1 MSDDALPVSSSQAD
15 IWIAQQFMPDVPF
28 TIAYYVDIIGAVDL
42 DVLFECGSRAHREFS
57 SSTMRIIEVDGTPMQ
72 RFEPRETESV
82 EILDFRGRDRPA
94 DAATQWMNDDCRTP
108 FSMDSQLVRL
118 RVLRVGDD
126 RVFWYTRAHHIAL
139 DGYASMKVLERAA
152 ALYAAASG
160 GVEPAAIDPTTP
172 AALVAEDERYRTS
185 TRARRDRA
193 HWESTDLGYAEP
205 LGRTARPASVPI
217 VVGEDRTVSPTAPGH
232 ATSTVVIAAFAAYLA
247 RMNDTDDVDLS
258 LPVSAR
264 PTAMLRR
271 AGSSLSHVVPL
282 RLPGVG
288 SATVNN
294 VIKSTEVAIGAVL
307 RHQRSRPPASE
318 SGHALRAGRFG
329 PTINVMMFAN
339 TVAIGEFDGEIDI
352 LTTGPVS
359 DLAVNIYPGRGG
371 ERPRIDFEANST
383 VYTPSDLARH
393 HQRFL
398 HFLDRFAESDCG
410 DTAVADLDL
419 FLPDESRTTPASVG
433 AAAAEQGSLNDVFS
447 AAIAEHGNRIAI
459 QDAGASITYG
469 ELAARVDALA
479 STLNARAIGTED
491 RVAVRVGR
499 SVEGVVAFW
508 AIARVG
514 AVYVPVDPNHPRE
527 RAEFVLRDSGAV
539 LGLCTGGTELG
550 EVEWLTVDGVLAERD
565 SNDVAATTAPHNA
578 AYVIYT
584 SGSTGTP
591 KGVVVTHNGIGA
603 LVQQIRSS
611 YDLNVESRVCHL
623 ASPGFDTAI
632 VEVLAA
638 ATAGA
643 AVVIAPPDSY
653 GGAELSELIAR
664 QAVTHLLITPSA
676 LATLNPEALAG
687 VGTIIIGGEAAPQDT
702 VDRWSVGRRLLNAYG
717 PTETTCSVTMTAPLH
732 PGSAD
737 GIGRAMVGAVIHL
750 LDRTLRPVPSGAV
763 GEIYIE
769 TPGVARGYLG
779 RTLETAA
786 RFVANP
792 FSSSGSW
799 MFRSGDRARLR
810 GDGTLEFLGRID
822 DQIKIR
828 GNRVEL
834 GEIDAALRAWPEV
847 AAASSALRRSHTG
860 DMRIDG
866 YVVAANSEH
875 VLDTEHIRKDLAG
888 RLPAHMVPAT
898 ISILDEIP
906 LTINRKVDR
915 GALPVPSLTAPTTG
929 PPVEPS
935 GATEEMV
942 AAAFVRVLGRD
953 GIDCAASF
961 FDLGGDSLAA
971 TRVVS
976 AVRAEASVDIGV
988 RDLVEAPSVQA
999 LAALIDTRC
1008 HVGLQQNSRPE
1019 RGMSQAVA
1027 AIPLAPQQRHI
1038 DRSAQ
1043 LPLSN
1048 LPFTVAISGE
1058 FHAAAAS
1065 QALTDL
1071 IERHSTLRTRYPD
1084 LDGVPAQVVESDSAA
1099 VTPNLDVVDFDD
1111 AAVTQT
1117 LQHPFDVR
1125 TEFPIRARLFA
1136 VAPDHHVLACA
1147 VHHIAA
1153 DGWSLGLLASDFV
1166 LAYQTRMA
1174 GSAPSWSE
1182 LPLQYADYSVWAA
1195 DRDVSA
1201 DIEFWRA
1208 ELAGVPNSTGL
1219 PLDRPRT
1226 QEWDFSGART
1236 SLRFDAPATE
1246 KMTDLAQRCGT
1257 GRFTVLRAALLILL
1271 AEVTDSTDIV
1281 VGTPVAGRDDPRLEQ
1296 VVGTFTNTV
1305 AIRTDIASASTVDD
1319 VVQAARASE
1328 LRAFDHAA
1336 VPFEDVVAA
1345 IAPDSTDA
1353 RHPIFQVALSLDVF
1367 TAATL
1372 ELGDTRVEITPRPID
1387 IAKCDLHLHVTE
1399 RRDDQGKT
1407 GVEPAERPRGAIC
1420 TEIDIVY
1427 PTALF
1432 DANTVVALGRSL
1444 EQVVYAM
1451 VAEPDSA
1458 WRDLAALDP
1467 SMQLLHNV

>member
-1 MSDDALPVSSSQAD
+1 MSSSQAD

-28 TIAYYVDIIGAVDL
+28 TIAYYVDIIGAVSL
-42 DVLFECGSRAHREFS
+42 DALVECGSRAHREFS
-57 SSTMRIIEVDGTPMQ
+57 SSTMRIVEIDGTPMQ
-72 RFEPRETESV
+72 RFEPRETDRV
-82 EILDFRGRDRPA
+82 EILDFREHDRPA
-94 DAATQWMNDDCRTP
+94 DTAMQWMNDDCRTP
-108 FSMDSQLVRL
+108 FSMDGQLVRL

-152 ALYAAASG
+152 ALYAAASD

-172 AALVAEDERYRTS
+172 TALVAEDERYRTS
-185 TRARRDRA
+185 ARARRDRA
-193 HWESTDLGYAEP
+193 HWQSADLGHAEP
-205 LGRTARPASVPI
+205 LGRIVQPASVPI
-217 VVGEDRTVSPTAPGH
+217 VVGEDRSVSPTAAGH

-247 RMNDTDDVDLS
+247 RMNDTENVDLS

-264 PTAMLRR
+264 PTSMLRR
-271 AGSSLSHVVPL
+271 AGSSLSNVVPL
-282 RLPGVG
+282 SLPGIG

-307 RHQRSRPPASE
+307 RHQRSRPQLSE
-318 SGHALRAGRFG
+318 SGNELSAGRFG

-339 TVAIGEFDGEIDI
+339 TVAIGDFDGEINI

-371 ERPRIDFEANST
+371 ARPRIDFEANPAA
-383 VYTPSDLARH
+383 YTPSDLARH
-393 HQRFL
+393 HARFL
-398 HFLDRFAESDCG
+398 HFLDRFAESGYG
-410 DTAVADLDL
+410 DTAIADLDL
-419 FLPDESRTTPASVG
+419 FLPDEPCTTPASVG
-433 AAAAEQGSLNDVFS
+433 AAVTERGSLNDVFS
-447 AAIAEHGNRIAI
+447 TAIMQHGNRIAI
-459 QDAGASITYG
+459 QDAEVSVTYA
-469 ELAARVDALA
+469 ELGSRVAALA
-479 STLNARAIGTED
+479 SALCARGIGTED
-491 RVAVRVGR
+491 RVAVRIGR

-527 RAEFVLRDSGAV
+527 RAQFVARNSGAK
-539 LGLCTGGTELG
+539 LGLCPGGDDLG
-550 EVEWLTVDGVLAERD
+550 EMEWLNLDDVLAEGGPGD
-565 SNDVAATTAPHNA
+565 EPAPTTPHHA

-591 KGVVVTHNGIGA
+591 KGVVVTHGGIAA

-611 YDLNVESRVCHL
+611 YGLDAESRVCHL
-623 ASPGFDTAI
+623 ASPGFDTAV

-653 GGAELSELIAR
+653 GGAELSELIA
-664 QAVTHLLITPSA
+664 QQTMTHLLITPSA
-676 LATLNPEALAG
+676 LATLDPAALSR
-687 VGTIIIGGEAAPQDT
+687 VGTIIIGGESAPQDT

-717 PTETTCSVTMTAPLH
+717 PTETTCSVTMTEPLN

-750 LDRTLRPVPSGAV
+750 LDRALRPVPSGAV

-779 RTLETAA
+779 RTAETAA

-792 FSSSGSW
+792 FGSSGLR

-810 GDGTLEFLGRID
+810 GDGTLEFLGRTD

-834 GEIDAALRAWPEV
+834 GEVDAALRAHPEV
-847 AAASSALRRSHTG
+847 AAASSALRRSRTG
-860 DMRIDG
+860 DLRIDG
-866 YVVAANSEH
+866 YIVARRPGEL
-875 VLDTEHIRKDLAG
+875 VDTTRIRNDLVG

-898 ISILDEIP
+898 ISVLDEIP
-906 LTINRKVDR
+906 LTINRKIDR
-915 GALPVPSLTAPTTG
+915 GALPAPDLSMLSTGHRTA
-929 PPVEPS
+929 PS

-942 AAAFVRVLGRD
+942 AAAFSRVLD
-953 GIDCAASF
+953 TDDVDCAASF

-971 TRVVS
+971 TRVVAS
-976 AVRAEASVDIGV
+976 IRAEASVDIGV
-988 RDLVEAPSVQA
+988 RDLAAAPSVQSCAARIDA
-999 LAALIDTRC
+999 LRL
-1008 HVGLQQNSRPE
+1008 VGLQHNSRPE
-1019 RGMSQAVA
+1019 QGMSQGVI

-1038 DRSAQ
+1038 DRSAA

-1048 LPFTVAISGE
+1048 LPFTVSITGE
-1058 FHAAAAS
+1058 FDPAAAS

-1071 IERHSTLRTRYPD
+1071 IERHRTLRTRYPD
-1084 LDGVPAQVVESDSAA
+1084 VDGIPVQVIEQDSAGVA
-1099 VTPNLDVVDFDD
+1099 PNLDVLDFD
-1111 AAVTQT
+1111 APSVTET
-1117 LQHPFDVR
+1117 LEHPLDVR

-1136 VAPDHHVLACA
+1136 LAPDHHVLACA

-1166 LAYQTRMA
+1166 LAYHARMA
-1174 GSAPSWSE
+1174 GSAPSWPE
-1182 LPLQYADYSVWAA
+1182 LLLQYADYSVWAV

-1201 DIEFWRA
+1201 DIDFWRA
-1208 ELAGVPNSTGL
+1208 ELAGVPSGTEL
-1219 PLDRPRT
+1219 PLDRPRP

-1246 KMTDLAQRCGT
+1246 KMTELAQRCGT

-1296 VVGTFTNTV
+1296 LVGTFTNTV
-1305 AIRTDIASASTVDD
+1305 AIRTDIASATTVED
-1319 VVQAARASE
+1319 VVQAARGSE
-1328 LRAFDHAA
+1328 LRAFDHAS
-1336 VPFEDVVAA
+1336 VPFEDVVADLA
-1345 IAPDSTDA
+1345 SDTVAGQ
-1353 RHPIFQVALSLDVF
+1353 HPIFQVALSLDVF

-1372 ELGDTRVEITPRPID
+1372 DLGDTRVEITPRPID

-1399 RRDDQGKT
+1399 RRDDQGK
-1407 GVEPAERPRGAIC
+1407 AIG
-1420 TEIDIVY
+1420 IDVDIVY
-1427 PTALF
+1427 PTTLF
-1432 DANTVVALGRSL
+1432 DANTVVALGRNL
-1444 EQVVYAM
+1444 EQIVHAM

-1458 WRDLAALDP
+1458 WRSLAALDP
-1467 SMQLLHNV
+1467 SMQLLHIV

>member
-1 MSDDALPVSSSQAD
+1 MNDDVLPVSSSQAD

-28 TIAYYVDIIGAVDL
+28 TIAYYVDIIGAVDV
-42 DVLFECGSRAHREFS
+42 DVLVECGSLAHREFS
-57 SSTMRIIEVDGTPMQ
+57 SSTMRIIEVDGSPRQ
-72 RFEPRETESV
+72 RFEPRETERV
-82 EILDFRGRDRPA
+82 EILDLRGHDRPA
-94 DAATQWMNDDCRTP
+94 DAAMQCMNDDCRTP
-108 FSMDSQLVRL
+108 FSMDGQLVRL
-118 RVLRVGDD
+118 RVLRVGDG

-152 ALYAAASG
+152 ALYAAVQG
-160 GVEPAAIDPTTP
+160 GVEPPRIDPTTP
-172 AALVAEDERYRTS
+172 AALLAEDERYRTS

-193 HWESTDLGYAEP
+193 HWESTDPGYAGP

-217 VVGEDRTVSPTAPGH
+217 VVGEDRSISPAAPGH
-232 ATSTVVIAAFAAYLA
+232 ATSTVVIAAFAAFLS
-247 RMNDTDDVDLS
+247 RMNDVDDVDLS

-282 RLPGVG
+282 RLPGIG

-294 VIKSTEVAIGAVL
+294 VIKSAEVAVGAVL
-307 RHQRSRPPASE
+307 RHQRSRPPVSE
-318 SGHALRAGRFG
+318 RGNALHAGRFG

-339 TVAIGEFDGEIDI
+339 TVAVGDFDGEINI

-359 DLAVNIYPGRGG
+359 DLAVNIYSGRGG
-371 ERPRIDFEANST
+371 ARPRIDFEANPAA
-383 VYTPSDLARH
+383 YTPSDLARH
-393 HQRFL
+393 HERFL
-398 HFLDRFAESDCG
+398 HFLDRFAESGCG

-419 FLPDESRTTPASVG
+419 FLPEEPRTTPASVG
-433 AAAAEQGSLNDVFS
+433 ATTTEQGSLNEVYS
-447 AAIAEHGNRIAI
+447 TAITQHSNRIAL
-459 QDAGASITYG
+459 QDADVSITYG
-469 ELAARVDALA
+469 ELAARVCALA
-479 STLNARAIGTED
+479 STLTARGIGTED
-491 RVAVRVGR
+491 RVGVRIGR
-499 SVEGVVAFW
+499 SIEGVVAFW

-527 RAEFVLRDSGAV
+527 RAHFVLRDSGAV
-539 LGLCTGGTELG
+539 LGLRTGGGEIG
-550 EVEWLTVDGVLAERD
+550 EVEWLNLDDVLAEGGPD
-565 SNDVAATTAPHNA
+565 DEAAPTTPHHA

-591 KGVVVTHNGIGA
+591 KGVVVTHDGIAA

-611 YDLNVESRVCHL
+611 YDIDAESRVCHL

-653 GGAELSELIAR
+653 GGAELSDVIAQ
-664 QAVTHLLITPSA
+664 QAITHLLITPSA
-676 LATLNPEALAG
+676 LATLDPAALAG
-687 VGTIIIGGEAAPQDT
+687 VGTVIIGGEAAPQDA

-717 PTETTCSVTMTAPLH
+717 PTETTCSVTMTEPLH

-779 RTLETAA
+779 RTADTAA

-792 FSSSGSW
+792 FGSNGSR

-810 GDGTLEFLGRID
+810 GDGTLEFLGRTD

-834 GEIDAALRAWPEV
+834 GEIDAALRAHPEV

-860 DMRIDG
+860 DLRIDG
-866 YVVAANSEH
+866 YVVAASSEH
-875 VLDTEHIRKDLAG
+875 VLDTEHIRRELSE

-898 ISILDEIP
+898 LSILDEIP

-915 GALPVPSLTAPTTG
+915 GALPLPDLTPSTTG
-929 PPVEPS
+929 ARTEPS

-942 AAAFVRVLGRD
+942 AVAFARVLGTD

-971 TRVVS
+971 TRVVAS
-976 AVRAEASVDIGV
+976 VRAEASVDIGV
-988 RDLVEAPSVQA
+988 HDLAGAPSVQS
-999 LAALIDTRC
+999 LARCIDDRRRI
-1008 HVGLQQNSRPE
+1008 GRQQNSRPE
-1019 RGMSQAVA
+1019 RGMSEGVV

-1038 DRSAQ
+1038 DRSAR
-1043 LPLSN
+1043 LPLYN
-1048 LPFTVAISGE
+1048 LPFTVTISGE
-1058 FHAAAAS
+1058 FHAAAAV
-1065 QALTDL
+1065 QAMTDL
-1071 IERHSTLRTRYPD
+1071 IDRHSTLRTRYPD
-1084 LDGVPAQVVESDSAA
+1084 VDGVPVQLVESDSARA
-1099 VTPNLDVVDFDD
+1099 VPNLDIVDFDD
-1111 AAVTQT
+1111 AAVVQT
-1117 LQHPFDVR
+1117 LEHPFDVR

-1147 VHHIAA
+1147 VHHSAA

-1166 LAYQTRMA
+1166 LAYHARIA
-1174 GSAPSWSE
+1174 GTAPSWPE

-1201 DIEFWRA
+1201 DLDFWRA
-1208 ELAGVPNSTGL
+1208 ELADIPSSRGL
-1219 PLDRPRT
+1219 RLDRSRT
-1226 QEWDFSGART
+1226 QDWDFSGART
-1236 SLRFDAPATE
+1236 SLRFDAATTE
-1246 KMTDLAQRCGT
+1246 RMTDLAQRCGT

-1271 AEVTDSTDIV
+1271 AQTTESTDIV
-1281 VGTPVAGRDDPRLEQ
+1281 IGTPVAGRDDPRLEQ
-1296 VVGTFTNTV
+1296 LVGTFTNTV
-1305 AIRTDIASASTVDD
+1305 AIRTKIAAAATVGD
-1319 VVQAARASE
+1319 VVQLARASE
-1328 LRAFDHAA
+1328 LRAFDHAS
-1336 VPFEDVVAA
+1336 VPFEDVVADLA
-1345 IAPDSTDA
+1345 ADSTDG
-1353 RHPIFQVALSLDVF
+1353 RHPIFQVALSWDVF
-1367 TAATL
+1367 NAATFDV
-1372 ELGDTRVEITPRPID
+1372 GDVRFEITPRPID
-1387 IAKCDLHLHVTE
+1387 IAKCDLHFHVTE
-1399 RRDDQGKT
+1399 RRDGEGKT
-1407 GVEPAERPRGAIC
+1407 GVEPAERPRGAIG
-1420 TEIDIVY
+1420 TDIDIVY
-1427 PTALF
+1427 PTELF
-1432 DANTVVALGRSL
+1432 DANSVVALGRRL
-1444 EQVVYAM
+1444 EQILHAM
-1451 VAEPDSA
+1451 VAAPDSA
-1458 WRDLAALDP
+1458 WRALAALEP
-1467 SMQLLHNV
+1467 SAQLLHGV

>member
-1 MSDDALPVSSSQAD
+1 MFDDALPVSSSQAD

-28 TIAYYVDIIGAVDL
+28 TIAYYVDIIGAVHL
-42 DVLFECGSRAHREFS
+42 DALVESGNRAHREFS
-57 SSTMRIIEVDGTPMQ
+57 SSTMRIVEVDGTPMQ
-72 RFEPRETESV
+72 RFEPRETDRV
-82 EILDFRGRDRPA
+82 EILDFREHDRPA

-108 FSMDSQLVRL
+108 FSMDGQLVRL

-152 ALYAAASG
+152 ALYAAASD
-160 GVEPAAIDPTTP
+160 GVEPVAVDPTTP
-172 AALVAEDERYRTS
+172 AALVSEDERYRNS
-185 TRARRDRA
+185 ARARRDRA
-193 HWESTDLGYAEP
+193 HWQSADLGHAEP
-205 LGRTARPASVPI
+205 LGRIVQPASVPI
-217 VVGEDRTVSPTAPGH
+217 VVGEDRSVSPTAAGH

-247 RMNDTDDVDLS
+247 RMNDTENVDLS

-271 AGSSLSHVVPL
+271 AGSSLSNVVPL
-282 RLPGVG
+282 SLPGIG
-288 SATVNN
+288 SATVNK

-307 RHQRSRPPASE
+307 RHQRSRPQLSE
-318 SGHALRAGRFG
+318 SGNALSAGRFG

-339 TVAIGEFDGEIDI
+339 TVAIGDFDGEINI

-371 ERPRIDFEANST
+371 ARPRIDFESNPAA
-383 VYTPSDLARH
+383 YTPSDLARH
-393 HQRFL
+393 HARFL
-398 HFLDRFAESDCG
+398 HFLESFAESGYG
-410 DTAVADLDL
+410 DTAIADLDL
-419 FLPDESRTTPASVG
+419 FLPDEPCTTPASVG
-433 AAAAEQGSLNDVFS
+433 AAVTERGSLKDVFS
-447 AAIAEHGNRIAI
+447 TAIMQHRNRIAI
-459 QDAGASITYG
+459 QDAEVSVTYA
-469 ELAARVDALA
+469 ELDTRVAALA
-479 STLNARAIGTED
+479 SALSARGIGSQD
-491 RVAVRVGR
+491 RVAVRIGR

-527 RAEFVLRDSGAV
+527 RAQFVVRNSGAV
-539 LGLCTGGTELG
+539 LGLCAGGDDLG
-550 EVEWLTVDGVLAERD
+550 EVEWLNLDDVLAEGGPGD
-565 SNDVAATTAPHNA
+565 EPAPTTPHHAAF
-578 AYVIYT
+578 VIYT

-591 KGVVVTHNGIGA
+591 KGVVVTHGGIAA

-611 YDLNVESRVCHL
+611 YDLDAESRVCHL
-623 ASPGFDTAI
+623 ASPGFDTAV

-653 GGAELSELIAR
+653 GGAELSEVIAR
-664 QAVTHLLITPSA
+664 QTITHLLITPSA
-676 LATLNPEALAG
+676 LATLDPAALSR
-687 VGTIIIGGEAAPQDT
+687 VGTIIIGGESAPQDT
-702 VDRWSVGRRLLNAYG
+702 VDRWSVGHRLLNAYG
-717 PTETTCSVTMTAPLH
+717 PTETTCSVTMTEPLN

-750 LDRTLRPVPSGAV
+750 LDRALRPVPSGAV

-779 RTLETAA
+779 RTAETAA

-792 FSSSGSW
+792 FGSNGLRL
-799 MFRSGDRARLR
+799 FRSGDRARLR
-810 GDGTLEFLGRID
+810 GDGTLEFLGRTD

-834 GEIDAALRAWPEV
+834 GEVDAALRAHPEV
-847 AAASSALRRSHTG
+847 AAASSSLRRSRTG
-860 DMRIDG
+860 DLRIDG
-866 YVVAANSEH
+866 YIVPKRPRELV
-875 VLDTEHIRKDLAG
+875 DTTRIRNDLVG

-898 ISILDEIP
+898 ISVVDEIP
-906 LTINRKVDR
+906 LTINRKIDR
-915 GALPVPSLTAPTTG
+915 GALPSPDLSMVSTGHRTAP
-929 PPVEPS
+929 S
-935 GATEEMV
+935 GVTEEMV
-942 AAAFVRVLGRD
+942 AAAFSRVLD
-953 GIDCAASF
+953 TDDIDCATSF

-971 TRVVS
+971 TRVVAS
-976 AVRAEASVDIGV
+976 IRAEASVDIGV
-988 RDLVEAPSVQA
+988 RDLAAAPSVQTF
-999 LAALIDTRC
+999 AARIDARRLL
-1008 HVGLQQNSRPE
+1008 GLQHNSRPE
-1019 RGMSQAVA
+1019 QGMSQGVI

-1038 DRSAQ
+1038 DRSAA

-1048 LPFTVAISGE
+1048 LPFTVSITGE
-1058 FHAAAAS
+1058 FDPAAAS

-1071 IERHSTLRTRYPD
+1071 IERHSTLRTRYPGV
-1084 LDGVPAQVVESDSAA
+1084 DGIPVQVIEQDSAGVA
-1099 VTPNLDVVDFDD
+1099 PNLDVLDFD
-1111 AAVTQT
+1111 APSVTET
-1117 LQHPFDVR
+1117 LEQPFDVR

-1136 VAPDHHVLACA
+1136 LAPDHHVLACA

-1166 LAYQTRMA
+1166 LAYQARMA
-1174 GSAPSWSE
+1174 GSAPSSPE

-1208 ELAGVPNSTGL
+1208 ELAGVPSGTEL
-1219 PLDRPRT
+1219 PLDRPRP

-1246 KMTDLAQRCGT
+1246 RVTELAQHCGT
-1257 GRFTVLRAALLILL
+1257 GRFSVLRAALLILL

-1296 VVGTFTNTV
+1296 LVGTFTNTV
-1305 AIRTDIASASTVDD
+1305 AIRTDIASATTVED
-1319 VVQAARASE
+1319 VVQAARGRE

-1336 VPFEDVVAA
+1336 VPFEYVVAEL
-1345 IAPDSTDA
+1345 APDTA
-1353 RHPIFQVALSLDVF
+1353 AGQHPIFQVALSLDVF

-1372 ELGDTRVEITPRPID
+1372 DLGDTRVEITPRPID

-1399 RRDDQGKT
+1399 RRDDQGK
-1407 GVEPAERPRGAIC
+1407 AIGID
-1420 TEIDIVY
+1420 IDIVY

-1432 DANTVVALGRSL
+1432 DANTALALGRSL
-1444 EQVVYAM
+1444 EQIVYAM
-1451 VAEPDSA
+1451 VADPDVA
-1458 WRDLAALDP
+1458 WRTLTELDP
-1467 SMQLLHNV
+1467 SLQLLHNV

>member
-1 MSDDALPVSSSQAD
+1 MFDDALPVSSSQAD

-28 TIAYYVDIIGAVDL
+28 TIAYSVDIVGAVDVDAL
-42 DVLFECGSRAHREFS
+42 ARCGGRAHREFS
-57 SSTMRIIEVDGTPMQ
+57 SSTMRIIEVDGSPMQ
-72 RFEPRETESV
+72 RFEPRETERV
-82 EILDFRGRDRPA
+82 EILDFRGHDRPA
-94 DAATQWMNDDCRTP
+94 DAARRWMDDDCRTP
-108 FSMDSQLVRL
+108 FSMDGPLVRL

-152 ALYAAASG
+152 ALYAAASC
-160 GVEPAAIDPTTP
+160 GVEPEPMKSTSP
-172 AALVAEDERYRTS
+172 AALLAEDERYRAS
-185 TRARRDRA
+185 ARARRDRA
-193 HWESTDLGYAEP
+193 HWESADLGHAAP
-205 LGRTARPASVPI
+205 WGRSAQPASVPI
-217 VVGEDRTVSPTAPGH
+217 VVGEDRSISLAGPGH

-264 PTAMLRR
+264 PTALLRR

-288 SATVNN
+288 SATVNS
-294 VIKSTEVAIGAVL
+294 VVKSAEVAIGAVL
-307 RHQRSRPPASE
+307 RHQRSRPPAAE
-318 SGHALRAGRFG
+318 SGHALRDGRFG

-339 TVAIGEFDGEIDI
+339 TVAIGDFDGEIDI

-371 ERPRIDFEANST
+371 ERPRIDFEANPAA
-383 VYTPSDLARH
+383 YTPSDLARH
-393 HQRFL
+393 HRRFL
-398 HFLDRFAESDCG
+398 HFLDRFAESGCG

-419 FLPDESRTTPASVG
+419 FLPDEPRTNPASVG
-433 AAAAEQGSLNDVFS
+433 VAVTEQGSLNDVFS
-447 AAIAEHGNRIAI
+447 TAITQHGNRIAI
-459 QDAGASITYG
+459 QDAEVCITYG
-469 ELAARVDALA
+469 ELGSRVAALA
-479 STLNARAIGTED
+479 SILIARGIGAED

-527 RAEFVLRDSGAV
+527 RAQFVLRDSGAV
-539 LGLCTGGTELG
+539 LSLCTGGSECG
-550 EVEWLTVDGVLAERD
+550 EVEGLDLDTVSAEGD
-565 SNDVAATTAPHNA
+565 SGNVAATTAPHHA

-591 KGVVVTHNGIGA
+591 KGVVVTHDGIAA

-611 YDLNVESRVCHL
+611 YDLNVESRVCHV
-623 ASPGFDTAI
+623 ASLGFDTAI

-653 GGAELSELIAR
+653 GGAELSELVAQQTI
-664 QAVTHLLITPSA
+664 THLLITPSA
-676 LATLNPEALAG
+676 LATLDPAALAG
-687 VGTIIIGGEAAPQDT
+687 VGTIIIGGEAAPRDT
-702 VDRWSVGRRLLNAYG
+702 VDRWSMGRRLLNAYG

-732 PGSAD
+732 PGSAF

-750 LDRTLRPVPSGAV
+750 LDHTLRPVPSGAV

-779 RTLETAA
+779 RTQDTAG

-792 FSSSGSW
+792 FGSVGSR

-810 GDGTLEFLGRID
+810 GDATLEFLGRTD

-834 GEIDAALRAWPEV
+834 GEIDAALRALPEV

-866 YVVAANSEH
+866 YVVAAHTEH
-875 VLDTEHIRKDLAG
+875 VLDTERMRRDLTG
-888 RLPAHMVPAT
+888 QLPAHMVPAT

-915 GALPVPSLTAPTTG
+915 GTLPAPDLTTSTTGAPT
-929 PPVEPS
+929 EPS

-942 AAAFVRVLGRD
+942 AAAFARVLGRD

-976 AVRAEASVDIGV
+976 AVRAEASVYIGV

-999 LAALIDTRC
+999 LAARIDTRRC
-1008 HVGLQQNSRPE
+1008 DGLQQNSRPE
-1019 RGMSQAVA
+1019 RGMSQGVT

-1038 DRSAQ
+1038 DRSAR
-1043 LPLSN
+1043 LPSYN
-1048 LPFTVAISGE
+1048 LPFTVTMSGE

-1071 IERHSTLRTRYPD
+1071 IDRHSTLRTRYPD
-1084 LDGVPAQVVESDSAA
+1084 VDGAPAQVVEPDSAA
-1099 VTPNLDVVDFDD
+1099 VATNLDVVDFDD
-1111 AAVTQT
+1111 AAVTYT
-1117 LQHPFDVR
+1117 LERPFDMR

-1136 VAPDHHVLACA
+1136 VAPDRHVLACA
-1147 VHHIAA
+1147 VHHSAA

-1166 LAYQTRMA
+1166 VAYHARIA
-1174 GSAPSWSE
+1174 GTAPSWPE

-1201 DIEFWRA
+1201 DIEFWHA
-1208 ELAGVPNSTGL
+1208 ELAGVPSLTEL
-1219 PLDRPRT
+1219 PLDRPRAR
-1226 QEWDFSGART
+1226 EWDFSGART
-1236 SLRFDAPATE
+1236 SLRFDAHATE
-1246 KMTDLAQRCGT
+1246 RMSDLAQRCGT

-1271 AEVTDSTDIV
+1271 VEATECTDLV

-1305 AIRTDIASASTVDD
+1305 AIRTDIAAATTVDD
-1319 VVQAARASE
+1319 VVQASRFSE
-1328 LRAFDHAA
+1328 LRAFDHAS
-1336 VPFEDVVAA
+1336 VPFEDVVADLA
-1345 IAPDSTDA
+1345 AESAEA
-1353 RHPIFQVALSLDVF
+1353 RHPIFQVALSWDVF
-1367 TAATL
+1367 SAATVDVGNVRF
-1372 ELGDTRVEITPRPID
+1372 ETTPRPID
-1387 IAKCDLHLHVTE
+1387 IAKCDLHFHVTE
-1399 RRDDQGKT
+1399 HRDSEGKSIET
-1407 GVEPAERPRGAIC
+1407 AV
-1420 TEIDIVY
+1420 DIVY

-1432 DANTVVALGRSL
+1432 DANTVVALGERL
-1444 EQVVYAM
+1444 EQIVHAM
-1451 VAEPDSA
+1451 VAQPDST
-1458 WRDLAALDP
+1458 WRSLAALEP
-1467 SMQLLHNV
+1467 SAQLLHGV

>member
-1 MSDDALPVSSSQAD
+1 MSSSQAD
-15 IWIAQQFMPDVPF
+15 IWLAQQFMPDVPF
-28 TIAYYVDIIGAVDL
+28 TIAYYVDIVGAVDVDAL
-42 DVLFECGSRAHREFS
+42 AICGSRAHREFS
-57 SSTMRIIEVDGTPMQ
+57 SSTMRITEVDGTPMQ
-72 RFEPRETESV
+72 QFVDADTDPV
-82 EILDFRGRDRPA
+82 EIVDFREHDRPA
-94 DAATQWMNDDCRTP
+94 DAAAQWMNDDCRTLL
-108 FSMDSQLVRL
+108 SMDGQLVRL

-152 ALYAAASG
+152 ALYAAVCD
-160 GVEPAAIDPTTP
+160 GVAPAAIAPTTP
-172 AALVAEDERYRTS
+172 AALVAEDERYRSS

-193 HWESTDLGYAEP
+193 HWESADLGYAAP
-205 LGRTARPASVPI
+205 WGRSAQPASVPI
-217 VVGEDRTVSPTAPGH
+217 VVGEDRSISPTAPGH
-232 ATSTVVIAAFAAYLA
+232 ATSTVVIAAFSAYLA

-264 PTAMLRR
+264 PTALLRG

-282 RLPGVG
+282 RLPAVG

-294 VIKSTEVAIGAVL
+294 VVKSAEVAIGAVL
-307 RHQRSRPPASE
+307 RHQRSTPPASE

-339 TVAIGEFDGEIDI
+339 TVAVGDFAGEIDI

-371 ERPRIDFEANST
+371 ERPRIDFEANPAA
-383 VYTPSDLARH
+383 YTPSDLARH
-393 HQRFL
+393 HRRFL
-398 HFLDRFAESDCG
+398 HFLDRFAESGCG

-419 FLPDESRTTPASVG
+419 FLPEEPRTTPASVG
-433 AAAAEQGSLNDVFS
+433 TAVTEQGSLNELFS
-447 AAIAEHGNRIAI
+447 TAITQHSNRIAI
-459 QDAGASITYG
+459 QDSDVSITYS
-469 ELAARVDALA
+469 ELAARVSALA
-479 STLNARAIGTED
+479 STLNARGIGTED

-527 RAEFVLRDSGAV
+527 RAHFVLRDSGAV
-539 LGLCTGGTELG
+539 VGLCTGEGETG
-550 EVEWLTVDGVLAERD
+550 EVEWLDLDDLLAEGDR
-565 SNDVAATTAPHNA
+565 SDVAATTAPHHA

-591 KGVVVTHNGIGA
+591 KGVLVTFDGIAA

-611 YDLNVESRVCHL
+611 YDLNAESRVCHL

-632 VEVLAA
+632 VEMLAA

-643 AVVIAPPDSY
+643 TVVIAPPDSY

-664 QAVTHLLITPSA
+664 QAITHLLITPSA
-676 LATLNPEALAG
+676 LATLDPAALAG

-737 GIGRAMVGAVIHL
+737 GIGRAMVGARIHL

-769 TPGVARGYLG
+769 TSGVARGYLG
-779 RTLETAA
+779 RTADTAA

-792 FSSSGSW
+792 FGSTGLR

-810 GDGTLEFLGRID
+810 GDGTLEFLGRTD

-834 GEIDAALRAWPEV
+834 GEIDAALRAHPDV

-866 YVVAANSEH
+866 YVVAARSEH
-875 VLDTEHIRKDLAG
+875 AFDTENIRRDLAG
-888 RLPAHMVPAT
+888 RLPAHMVPST

-915 GALPVPSLTAPTTG
+915 GALPVPSPTSPTTG
-929 PPVEPS
+929 TPIEPS

-942 AAAFVRVLGRD
+942 AAAFARVLGSD
-953 GIDCAASF
+953 SIDCAASF

-976 AVRAEASVDIGV
+976 SVRAEASVDIGV

-999 LAALIDTRC
+999 LAARIDTRRC
-1008 HVGLQQNSRPE
+1008 GGLQQSSRPE
-1019 RGMSQAVA
+1019 RGMSSGVV

-1038 DRSAQ
+1038 ERSAA

-1048 LPFTVAISGE
+1048 LPFTVTISGE
-1058 FHAAAAS
+1058 FLAAAAS

-1071 IERHSTLRTRYPD
+1071 LDRHSTLRTRYPD
-1084 LDGVPAQVVESDSAA
+1084 VDGVPAQVVEPNSA
-1099 VTPNLDVVDFDD
+1099 VVEPNLDVVDFDS
-1111 AAVTQT
+1111 AAVSYT
-1117 LQHPFDVR
+1117 LEQPFDVR

-1136 VAPDHHVLACA
+1136 VAPDRHVLACA
-1147 VHHIAA
+1147 VHHSAA

-1166 LAYQTRMA
+1166 LAYHARIA
-1174 GSAPSWSE
+1174 GTAPSWPE
-1182 LPLQYADYSVWAA
+1182 LPLQYTDYSVWAA
-1195 DRDVSA
+1195 ERDVSA
-1201 DIEFWRA
+1201 DLGFWRT
-1208 ELAGVPNSTGL
+1208 ELADIPSSRDV
-1219 PLDRPRT
+1219 PLDRPRA

-1236 SLRFDAPATE
+1236 SLRFDAHAT
-1246 KMTDLAQRCGT
+1246 KGMSDLAQRCGT

-1271 AEVTDSTDIV
+1271 AETTESTDLV

-1305 AIRTDIASASTVDD
+1305 AIRTDIAAATTVED
-1319 VVQAARASE
+1319 VVQSARASE
-1328 LRAFDHAA
+1328 LRAFDHAT

-1345 IAPDSTDA
+1345 ISAESAA

-1367 TAATL
+1367 TVATL
-1372 ELGDTRVEITPRPID
+1372 YMGDACFEITPRPID
-1387 IAKCDLHLHVTE
+1387 IAKCDLHFHVTE
-1399 RRDDQGKT
+1399 HRDGEGK
-1407 GVEPAERPRGAIC
+1407 AIE
-1420 TEIDIVY
+1420 TAVDIVY

-1432 DANTVVALGRSL
+1432 DANTVVALGRRL
-1444 EQVVYAM
+1444 EQIVHAM
-1451 VAEPDSA
+1451 VAQPDSA
-1458 WRDLAALDP
+1458 WRALTALEP
-1467 SMQLLHNV
+1467 SAQLLHGV

>member
-1 MSDDALPVSSSQAD
+1 MSSSQAD

-28 TIAYYVDIIGAVDL
+28 TIAYFVDIIGAVNL
-42 DVLFECGSRAHREFS
+42 DALVECGSRAHREFS
-57 SSTMRIIEVDGTPMQ
+57 SSTMRIVEVDGTPMQ
-72 RFEPRETESV
+72 RFEPRETDRV
-82 EILDFRGRDRPA
+82 EILDFREHDRPA

-108 FSMDSQLVRL
+108 FPMDGQLVRL

-152 ALYAAASG
+152 ALYAAASD
-160 GVEPAAIDPTTP
+160 GVEPVAVDPTTP
-172 AALVAEDERYRTS
+172 AAPVSEDERYRNS
-185 TRARRDRA
+185 ARARRDRA
-193 HWESTDLGYAEP
+193 HWQSADLGHAEP
-205 LGRTARPASVPI
+205 LGRIVQPASVPI
-217 VVGEDRTVSPTAPGH
+217 VVGEDRSVSPTAAGH

-247 RMNDTDDVDLS
+247 RMNDTENVDLS

-271 AGSSLSHVVPL
+271 AGSSLSNVVPL
-282 RLPGVG
+282 SLPGIG

-307 RHQRSRPPASE
+307 RHQRSRPQLSE
-318 SGHALRAGRFG
+318 SGNALSAGRFG

-339 TVAIGEFDGEIDI
+339 TVAIGDFDGEINI

-371 ERPRIDFEANST
+371 ARPRIDFEANPAA
-383 VYTPSDLARH
+383 YTPSDLARH
-393 HQRFL
+393 HARFL
-398 HFLDRFAESDCG
+398 HFLESFAESGYG
-410 DTAVADLDL
+410 DTAIADLDL
-419 FLPDESRTTPASVG
+419 FLPDEPCTTPASVG
-433 AAAAEQGSLNDVFS
+433 AAVTERGSLNDVFS
-447 AAIAEHGNRIAI
+447 TAIMQHRNRIAI
-459 QDAGASITYG
+459 QDAEVSVTYA
-469 ELAARVDALA
+469 ELDTRVAALA
-479 STLNARAIGTED
+479 SALSARGIGSQD
-491 RVAVRVGR
+491 RVAVRIGR
-499 SVEGVVAFW
+499 SVEGIVAFW
-508 AIARVG
+508 AVARVG

-527 RAEFVLRDSGAV
+527 RAQFVVRNSGAV
-539 LGLCTGGTELG
+539 LGLCAGGDDLG
-550 EVEWLTVDGVLAERD
+550 EVEWLNLDDVLAEGGPGD
-565 SNDVAATTAPHNA
+565 EPAPTTPHHAAF
-578 AYVIYT
+578 VIYT

-591 KGVVVTHNGIGA
+591 KGVVVTHGGIAA

-611 YDLNVESRVCHL
+611 YDLDAESRVCHL
-623 ASPGFDTAI
+623 ASPGFDTAV
-632 VEVLAA
+632 VEVFAA

-653 GGAELSELIAR
+653 GGAELSEVIAR
-664 QAVTHLLITPSA
+664 QTITHLLITPSA
-676 LATLNPEALAG
+676 LATLDPAALSR
-687 VGTIIIGGEAAPQDT
+687 VGTIIIGGESAPQDT
-702 VDRWSVGRRLLNAYG
+702 VDRWSVGHRLLNAYG
-717 PTETTCSVTMTAPLH
+717 PTETTCSVTMTEPLN
-732 PGSAD
+732 PGGAD

-750 LDRTLRPVPSGAV
+750 LDRALRPVPSGAV

-769 TPGVARGYLG
+769 TRGVARGYLG
-779 RTLETAA
+779 RTAETAA

-792 FSSSGSW
+792 FGSSGLR

-810 GDGTLEFLGRID
+810 GDGTLEFLGRTD

-834 GEIDAALRAWPEV
+834 GEIDAALRAHPKV
-847 AAASSALRRSHTG
+847 AAASSSLRRSRTG
-860 DMRIDG
+860 DLRIDG
-866 YVVAANSEH
+866 YIVPKRPGELV
-875 VLDTEHIRKDLAG
+875 DTTRIRNDLVG

-898 ISILDEIP
+898 ISVVDEIP
-906 LTINRKVDR
+906 LTINRKIDR
-915 GALPVPSLTAPTTG
+915 GALPAPDLSMVSTGDRTA
-929 PPVEPS
+929 PS

-942 AAAFVRVLGRD
+942 SSAFSRVLDRD
-953 GIDCAASF
+953 DIDCATSF

-971 TRVVS
+971 TRVVAS
-976 AVRAEASVDIGV
+976 IRAEASVDIGV
-988 RDLVEAPSVQA
+988 RDLAVAPSVQA
-999 LAALIDTRC
+999 FAARIDARRR
-1008 HVGLQQNSRPE
+1008 VGLQHNSRPE
-1019 RGMSQAVA
+1019 QGMSQGVTT
-1027 AIPLAPQQRHI
+1027 ISLAPQQRHI
-1038 DRSAQ
+1038 DRSAA

-1048 LPFTVAISGE
+1048 LPFTVSITGE
-1058 FHAAAAS
+1058 FDPAAAS

-1084 LDGVPAQVVESDSAA
+1084 IDGAVVQVAEQDSAA
-1099 VTPNLDVVDFDD
+1099 VAPNLDVVDFDD
-1111 AAVTQT
+1111 AEVLQT
-1117 LQHPFDVR
+1117 MEHPFDVR

-1136 VAPDHHVLACA
+1136 LAPDHHVLACA

-1166 LAYQTRMA
+1166 LAYQARMA
-1174 GSAPSWSE
+1174 GSAPSWPE

-1208 ELAGVPNSTGL
+1208 ELAGVPSGTEL

-1246 KMTDLAQRCGT
+1246 KITELAQRCGT
-1257 GRFTVLRAALLILL
+1257 GRFSVLRAALLILL

-1296 VVGTFTNTV
+1296 LVGTFTNTV
-1305 AIRTDIASASTVDD
+1305 AIRTDIASATTVED
-1319 VVQAARASE
+1319 VVQAARGSE
-1328 LRAFDHAA
+1328 LRAFDHAS
-1336 VPFEDVVAA
+1336 VPFEDVVADL
-1345 IAPDSTDA
+1345 APDTA
-1353 RHPIFQVALSLDVF
+1353 AGQHPIFQVALSLDVF

-1372 ELGDTRVEITPRPID
+1372 DLGDTRVEITPRPID

-1399 RRDDQGKT
+1399 RRDDQGK
-1407 GVEPAERPRGAIC
+1407 AIGID
-1420 TEIDIVY
+1420 IDIVY

-1432 DANTVVALGRSL
+1432 DANTALALGRSL
-1444 EQVVYAM
+1444 EQIVYAM
-1451 VAEPDSA
+1451 VADPDVA
-1458 WRDLAALDP
+1458 WRTLTELYP
-1467 SMQLLHNV
+1467 SLQLLHNV

>member
-1 MSDDALPVSSSQAD
+1 MFDDALPVSSSQAD

-28 TIAYYVDIIGAVDL
+28 TIAYYVDIIGAVNL
-42 DVLFECGSRAHREFS
+42 DALVECGSRAHREFS
-57 SSTMRIIEVDGTPMQ
+57 SSTMRIVEIDGTPMQ
-72 RFEPRETESV
+72 RFEPRETDRV
-82 EILDFRGRDRPA
+82 EILDFREHDRPA
-94 DAATQWMNDDCRTP
+94 DTATQWMNDDCRTHFP
-108 FSMDSQLVRL
+108 MDGQLVRL

-160 GVEPAAIDPTTP
+160 GVEPATIDPTTP
-172 AALVAEDERYRTS
+172 TALVAEDERYRTS

-193 HWESTDLGYAEP
+193 HWQSADLGHTEP
-205 LGRTARPASVPI
+205 LGRIAQPASVPI
-217 VVGEDRTVSPTAPGH
+217 VVGEDRSVSPTAAGH
-232 ATSTVVIAAFAAYLA
+232 ATSTMVIAAFAAYLA
-247 RMNDTDDVDLS
+247 RMNDTDNVDLS

-271 AGSSLSHVVPL
+271 AGSSLSNVVPL
-282 RLPGVG
+282 SLPGIG

-307 RHQRSRPPASE
+307 RHQRSRPQLSE
-318 SGHALRAGRFG
+318 SGNALSAGRFG

-339 TVAIGEFDGEIDI
+339 TVAIGDFDGEINI

-371 ERPRIDFEANST
+371 ARPRIDFEANPAA
-383 VYTPSDLARH
+383 YTPSDLARH
-393 HQRFL
+393 HARFL
-398 HFLDRFAESDCG
+398 HFLDRFAESGYG
-410 DTAVADLDL
+410 DTAIADLDL
-419 FLPDESRTTPASVG
+419 FLPDEPCTTPASVG
-433 AAAAEQGSLNDVFS
+433 AAVTERGSLNDVFS
-447 AAIAEHGNRIAI
+447 TAITQHGNRIAI
-459 QDAGASITYG
+459 QDAEVWVTYA
-469 ELAARVDALA
+469 ELDTRVAALA
-479 STLNARAIGTED
+479 SALSARGIGMED
-491 RVAVRVGR
+491 RVAVRIGR

-527 RAEFVLRDSGAV
+527 RAQFVVRNSGAV
-539 LGLCTGGTELG
+539 LGLCTGGAELG
-550 EVEWLTVDGVLAERD
+550 EVEWLNLDDVLAEGGPGD
-565 SNDVAATTAPHNA
+565 EPAPTTPHHA

-591 KGVVVTHNGIGA
+591 KGVVVTHGGIAA

-611 YDLNVESRVCHL
+611 YDLDAESRVCHL
-623 ASPGFDTAI
+623 ASPGFDTAV

-653 GGAELSELIAR
+653 GGAELSELIAQQSITR
-664 QAVTHLLITPSA
+664 LLITPSA
-676 LATLNPEALAG
+676 LATLDPAALSR
-687 VGTIIIGGEAAPQDT
+687 VGTIIIGGESAPQDT
-702 VDRWSVGRRLLNAYG
+702 VDRWSVGHRLLNAYG
-717 PTETTCSVTMTAPLH
+717 PTETTCSVTMTEPLN

-737 GIGRAMVGAVIHL
+737 GIGRAMVEAVIHL
-750 LDRTLRPVPSGAV
+750 LDRALRPVPSGAV

-779 RTLETAA
+779 RTAETAA

-792 FSSSGSW
+792 FGSNGLR

-810 GDGTLEFLGRID
+810 GDGTLEFLGRTD

-834 GEIDAALRAWPEV
+834 GEVDAALRAHPEV
-847 AAASSALRRSHTG
+847 AAASSSLRRSRTG
-860 DMRIDG
+860 DLRIDG
-866 YVVAANSEH
+866 YIVARRPREL
-875 VLDTEHIRKDLAG
+875 VDTTRIRNDLVG

-898 ISILDEIP
+898 ISVLDEIP
-906 LTINRKVDR
+906 LTINRKIDR
-915 GALPVPSLTAPTTG
+915 GALPSPDLSMVSTGHRTA
-929 PPVEPS
+929 PS

-942 AAAFVRVLGRD
+942 AAAFSRVLD
-953 GIDCAASF
+953 TDDVDCATSF

-971 TRVVS
+971 TRVVAS
-976 AVRAEASVDIGV
+976 IRAEASVDIGV
-988 RDLVEAPSVQA
+988 RDLAAAPSVQSCAARIDA
-999 LAALIDTRC
+999 LRL
-1008 HVGLQQNSRPE
+1008 VGLQHNSRPE
-1019 RGMSQAVA
+1019 QGMSQGVI

-1038 DRSAQ
+1038 DRSAA

-1048 LPFTVAISGE
+1048 LPFTVSITGE
-1058 FHAAAAS
+1058 FDPAAAS

-1071 IERHSTLRTRYPD
+1071 IERHRTLRTRYPD
-1084 LDGVPAQVVESDSAA
+1084 VDGIPVQVIEQDSAGVA
-1099 VTPNLDVVDFDD
+1099 PNLDVLDFD
-1111 AAVTQT
+1111 APSVTET
-1117 LQHPFDVR
+1117 LEHPLDVR

-1136 VAPDHHVLACA
+1136 LAPDHHVLACA

-1166 LAYQTRMA
+1166 LAYHARMA
-1174 GSAPSWSE
+1174 GSAPSWPE
-1182 LPLQYADYSVWAA
+1182 LLLQYADYSVWAV

-1201 DIEFWRA
+1201 DIDFWRA
-1208 ELAGVPNSTGL
+1208 ELAGVPSGTEL
-1219 PLDRPRT
+1219 PLDRPRP

-1246 KMTDLAQRCGT
+1246 KMTELAQRCGT

-1296 VVGTFTNTV
+1296 LVGTFTNTV
-1305 AIRTDIASASTVDD
+1305 AIRTDIASATTVED
-1319 VVQAARASE
+1319 VVQAARGSE
-1328 LRAFDHAA
+1328 LRAFRSCIGA
-1336 VPFEDVVAA
+1336 V
-1345 IAPDSTDA
+1345 
-1353 RHPIFQVALSLDVF
+1353 R
-1367 TAATL
+1367 
-1372 ELGDTRVEITPRPID
+1372 G
-1387 IAKCDLHLHVTE
+1387 C
-1399 RRDDQGKT
+1399 RR
-1407 GVEPAERPRGAIC
+1407 
-1420 TEIDIVY
+1420 
-1427 PTALF
+1427 
-1432 DANTVVALGRSL
+1432 RS
-1444 EQVVYAM
+1444 
-1451 VAEPDSA
+1451 
-1458 WRDLAALDP
+1458 RF
-1467 SMQLLHNV
+1467 

>member
-1 MSDDALPVSSSQAD
+1 MSSSQAD

-28 TIAYYVDIIGAVDL
+28 TIAYYVDIVGAVDVDAL
-42 DVLFECGSRAHREFS
+42 AGCGGRAHREFS

-72 RFEPRETESV
+72 RFEPRETEAV
-82 EILDFRGRDRPA
+82 EILDFRGHDRPA
-94 DAATQWMNDDCRTP
+94 DAARRWMDDDCRTP
-108 FSMDSQLVRL
+108 FSMDGQLVRL

-152 ALYAAASG
+152 ALYAAASC
-160 GVEPAAIDPTTP
+160 GVEPEPMNHTSP
-172 AALVAEDERYRTS
+172 AALLAEDERYRAS
-185 TRARRDRA
+185 ARARRDRA
-193 HWESTDLGYAEP
+193 HWECVDLGHVAP
-205 LGRTARPASVPI
+205 WGRGAQPASVPI
-217 VVGEDRTVSPTAPGH
+217 VVGEDRSISLAGPGH

-264 PTAMLRR
+264 PTALLRR

-294 VIKSTEVAIGAVL
+294 VVKSAEVAIGAVL
-307 RHQRSRPPASE
+307 RHQRSRPPVSE
-318 SGHALRAGRFG
+318 SGHAVRAGRFG

-339 TVAIGEFDGEIDI
+339 TVAVGDFDGEIDI

-371 ERPRIDFEANST
+371 ERPRIAFEANSN
-383 VYTPSDLARH
+383 VYTPSDLARRH
-393 HQRFL
+393 ERFL
-398 HFLDRFAESDCG
+398 RFLDLFADSGCG

-419 FLPDESRTTPASVG
+419 FLPEEPRATPASVG
-433 AAAAEQGSLNDVFS
+433 AASTEPGSLNDVFS
-447 AAIAEHGNRIAI
+447 TVITQHGNRIAI
-459 QDAGASITYG
+459 QDGEVSVTYA
-469 ELAARVDALA
+469 ELDTRVAALA
-479 STLNARAIGTED
+479 SALTARGIGTED
-491 RVAVRVGR
+491 RVAVRIGR

-514 AVYVPVDPNHPRE
+514 AVYVPVDPSHPRE
-527 RAEFVLRDSGAV
+527 RAEFVMRDSGAV
-539 LGLCTGGTELG
+539 VGLCSGGGQFG
-550 EVEWLTVDGVLAERD
+550 EVEWLDLDDVLAEGGPGD
-565 SNDVAATTAPHNA
+565 ESTPTAPHRA

-591 KGVVVTHNGIGA
+591 KGVVVTHDGIAA

-611 YDLNVESRVCHL
+611 YDLDVESRVCHL

-664 QAVTHLLITPSA
+664 QAITHLLITPSA
-676 LATLNPEALAG
+676 LATLDPAALAG
-687 VGTIIIGGEAAPQDT
+687 VGTIVIGGEAAPQDT
-702 VDRWSVGRRLLNAYG
+702 VDRWSVDRRLLNAYG
-717 PTETTCSVTMTAPLH
+717 PTETTCSVTMTAPLN

-769 TPGVARGYLG
+769 TLGVARGYLG
-779 RTLETAA
+779 RTPDTAA

-792 FSSSGSW
+792 FSSAGLR

-810 GDGTLEFLGRID
+810 GDGTLEFLGRSD

-834 GEIDAALRAWPEV
+834 GEIDAALRSLPEV
-847 AAASSALRRSHTG
+847 AAASSALRRSRTG
-860 DMRIDG
+860 DARIDG
-866 YVVAANSEH
+866 YVVAGRSEQ
-875 VLDTEHIRKDLAG
+875 VLDTERIRRDLAG

-906 LTINRKVDR
+906 LTLNRKVDR
-915 GALPVPSLTAPTTG
+915 GALPVPSPTARSTG
-929 PPVEPS
+929 TPIEPS

-942 AAAFVRVLGRD
+942 AAAFARILGRD
-953 GIDCAASF
+953 GIDCVASF

-971 TRVVS
+971 TRVVGS
-976 AVRAEASVDIGV
+976 VRAEASVEIGV
-988 RDLVEAPSVQA
+988 RDLAEAPSVQA
-999 LAALIDTRC
+999 LAARIDERRL
-1008 HVGLQQNSRPE
+1008 VGRQQNSRPE
-1019 RGMSQAVA
+1019 RGMAEGVV

-1038 DRSAQ
+1038 DRSAR
-1043 LPLSN
+1043 LPVSN
-1048 LPFTVAISGE
+1048 LPFTVTISGE

-1065 QALTDL
+1065 QAMTDL
-1071 IERHSTLRTRYPD
+1071 IDRHHTLRTHYPD
-1084 LDGVPAQVVESDSAA
+1084 VDGVSVQVVEPDSAKA
-1099 VTPNLDVVDFDD
+1099 VPNLDVVDFDD
-1111 AAVTQT
+1111 HAVVQT
-1117 LQHPFDVR
+1117 LEHPFDVR

-1136 VAPDHHVLACA
+1136 VAPDRHVLACA
-1147 VHHIAA
+1147 VHHSAA

-1166 LAYQTRMA
+1166 LAYHARIA
-1174 GSAPSWSE
+1174 GTAPSWPE

-1201 DIEFWRA
+1201 DLDFWRT
-1208 ELAGVPNSTGL
+1208 ELADMPGSGGL
-1219 PLDRPRT
+1219 PLDRPRR
-1226 QEWDFSGART
+1226 QEWDFTGSRT
-1236 SLRFDAPATE
+1236 SLRFDADATE
-1246 KMTDLAQRCGT
+1246 RMSNLAQRCGT

-1271 AEVTDSTDIV
+1271 AGTTKSTDLV

-1296 VVGTFTNTV
+1296 LVGTFTNTV
-1305 AIRTDIASASTVDD
+1305 AIRTDIGSATSVED
-1319 VVQAARASE
+1319 VVQSARVSE
-1328 LRAFDHAA
+1328 LRAFDHAS
-1336 VPFEDVVAA
+1336 VPFEDVVAHLGA
-1345 IAPDSTDA
+1345 QSTEA

-1367 TAATL
+1367 TAAAFDV
-1372 ELGDTRVEITPRPID
+1372 GDVRFEITPRPLD
-1387 IAKCDLHLHVTE
+1387 IAKCDLHFHVTE
-1399 RRDDQGKT
+1399 HRHSEG
-1407 GVEPAERPRGAIC
+1407 EAI
-1420 TEIDIVY
+1420 ESSVDIVY
-1427 PTALF
+1427 PTTLF
-1432 DANTVVALGRSL
+1432 DADTALKLSRCF
-1444 EQVVYAM
+1444 ERIVHAM
-1451 VAEPDSA
+1451 IAAPDSA
-1458 WRDLAALDP
+1458 WRDLLAIEP
-1467 SMQLLHNV
+1467 PT

>member
-1 MSDDALPVSSSQAD
+1 MSSSQAD

-28 TIAYYVDIIGAVDL
+28 TIAYFVDIIGAVNL
-42 DVLFECGSRAHREFS
+42 DSLVECGSRAHREFS

-72 RFEPRETESV
+72 RFEPRETDRV
-82 EILDFRGRDRPA
+82 EILDFREHDRPA
-94 DAATQWMNDDCRTP
+94 DAATQWMEDDCRTP
-108 FSMDSQLVRL
+108 FSMDGQLVRL
-118 RVLRVGDD
+118 CVLRVGDD

-160 GVEPAAIDPTTP
+160 GVEPVAVDPTTP

-185 TRARRDRA
+185 ARARRDRA
-193 HWESTDLGYAEP
+193 HWQSADLGHAEP
-205 LGRTARPASVPI
+205 LGRIVQPASVPI
-217 VVGEDRTVSPTAPGH
+217 VVGEDRSVSPTAAGY

-247 RMNDTDDVDLS
+247 RMNDTENVDLS

-271 AGSSLSHVVPL
+271 AGSSLSNVVPL
-282 RLPGVG
+282 SLPGIG

-307 RHQRSRPPASE
+307 RHQRSRPQLSK
-318 SGHALRAGRFG
+318 SGNALSAGLFG
-329 PTINVMMFAN
+329 QTINVMMFAN
-339 TVAIGEFDGEIDI
+339 TVAIGDFDGEINI

-371 ERPRIDFEANST
+371 ARPRIDFEANPAA
-383 VYTPSDLARH
+383 YTPSDLARH
-393 HQRFL
+393 HARFL
-398 HFLDRFAESDCG
+398 YFLDRFAESG
-410 DTAVADLDL
+410 YGATAIADLDL
-419 FLPDESRTTPASVG
+419 FLPDERCTTPASVG
-433 AAAAEQGSLNDVFS
+433 AAVTERGSLNDVFS
-447 AAIAEHGNRIAI
+447 MAIMQHGNRIAI
-459 QDAGASITYG
+459 QDAEVSVTYA
-469 ELAARVDALA
+469 ELDERVAALA
-479 STLNARAIGTED
+479 SALSARGIGTED
-491 RVAVRVGR
+491 RVAVRIGR
-499 SVEGVVAFW
+499 SAEGVVAFW

-527 RAEFVLRDSGAV
+527 RAQFVVRNSGAV
-539 LGLCTGGTELG
+539 LGLCTGGAELG
-550 EVEWLTVDGVLAERD
+550 VVEWLSLDDVLAEGGPGD
-565 SNDVAATTAPHNA
+565 EPAPTTPHHA

-591 KGVVVTHNGIGA
+591 KGVVVTHGGIAA

-611 YDLNVESRVCHL
+611 YDLDAESRVCHL
-623 ASPGFDTAI
+623 ASHGFDTAV

-653 GGAELSELIAR
+653 GGAELSELIA
-664 QAVTHLLITPSA
+664 QQSITHLLITPSA
-676 LATLNPEALAG
+676 LATLDPAALSH
-687 VGTIIIGGEAAPQDT
+687 VGTIIIGGESAPQDT
-702 VDRWSVGRRLLNAYG
+702 VGRWSVGRRLLNAYG
-717 PTETTCSVTMTAPLH
+717 PTETTCSVTMTEALN
-732 PGSAD
+732 PGSVD
-737 GIGRAMVGAVIHL
+737 GIGRAMVGTVIHL
-750 LDRTLRPVPSGAV
+750 LDRALRPVPSGAV

-779 RTLETAA
+779 RTAETAA

-792 FSSSGSW
+792 FGSTGLR

-810 GDGTLEFLGRID
+810 GDGTLEFLGRTD

-834 GEIDAALRAWPEV
+834 GEVDAALRSHPEV
-847 AAASSALRRSHTG
+847 AAASSSLHRSRTG
-860 DMRIDG
+860 DLRIDG
-866 YVVAANSEH
+866 YIVPKRPGELV
-875 VLDTEHIRKDLAG
+875 DTTRIRNDLVG

-898 ISILDEIP
+898 ISVLDEIP
-906 LTINRKVDR
+906 LTINRKIDR
-915 GALPVPSLTAPTTG
+915 GALPAPDLSMLSTGDRTA
-929 PPVEPS
+929 PS

-942 AAAFVRVLGRD
+942 AAAFSRVLD
-953 GIDCAASF
+953 TDDIDCATSF

-971 TRVVS
+971 TRVVAS
-976 AVRAEASVDIGV
+976 IRAEASVDIGV
-988 RDLVEAPSVQA
+988 RDLAVAPSVQA
-999 LAALIDTRC
+999 FAARIDARRR
-1008 HVGLQQNSRPE
+1008 VGLRHNSRPE
-1019 RGMSQAVA
+1019 QGMSQDVL

-1038 DRSAQ
+1038 DRSAA

-1048 LPFTVAISGE
+1048 LPFTVSITGE
-1058 FHAAAAS
+1058 FDPAAAS
-1065 QALTDL
+1065 HALTDL
-1071 IERHSTLRTRYPD
+1071 TERHSTLRTRYPD
-1084 LDGVPAQVVESDSAA
+1084 VDGAPVQVIEQDSAA
-1099 VTPNLDVVDFDD
+1099 VAPNLDVVDFDD
-1111 AAVTQT
+1111 AEVLQT
-1117 LQHPFDVR
+1117 MEHPFDVR
-1125 TEFPIRARLFA
+1125 TQFPIRARLFA

-1166 LAYQTRMA
+1166 LAYQARMA
-1174 GSAPSWSE
+1174 GSAPSWPE

-1208 ELAGVPNSTGL
+1208 ELAGVPSGTEL
-1219 PLDRPRT
+1219 PFDRPRT

-1246 KMTDLAQRCGT
+1246 KITELAQRCGT
-1257 GRFTVLRAALLILL
+1257 GRFSVLRAALLILL
-1271 AEVTDSTDIV
+1271 AELTTSTDIV

-1296 VVGTFTNTV
+1296 LVGTFTNTV
-1305 AIRTDIASASTVDD
+1305 AIRTDIASATTVED
-1319 VVQAARASE
+1319 VVQAARGSE
-1328 LRAFDHAA
+1328 LRAFDHAS
-1336 VPFEDVVAA
+1336 VPFEDVVAEL
-1345 IAPDSTDA
+1345 APDTA
-1353 RHPIFQVALSLDVF
+1353 AGQHPIFQVALSLDVF
-1367 TAATL
+1367 AAATL
-1372 ELGDTRVEITPRPID
+1372 DLGGMRVEITPRPID

-1399 RRDDQGKT
+1399 RRDDQGK
-1407 GVEPAERPRGAIC
+1407 AIG
-1420 TEIDIVY
+1420 IDVDIVY

-1444 EQVVYAM
+1444 EQIVRAM
-1451 VAEPDSA
+1451 VAAPDSA
-1458 WRDLAALDP
+1458 WRSLAALDP

>member
-1 MSDDALPVSSSQAD
+1 MSSSQAD

-28 TIAYYVDIIGAVDL
+28 TIAYYVDIIGAVNL
-42 DVLFECGSRAHREFS
+42 DALVECGSRAHREFS
-57 SSTMRIIEVDGTPMQ
+57 SSTMRIVEIDGTPMQ
-72 RFEPRETESV
+72 RFEPRETDRV
-82 EILDFRGRDRPA
+82 EILDFREHDRPA
-94 DAATQWMNDDCRTP
+94 DTATQWMNDDCRTHFP
-108 FSMDSQLVRL
+108 MDGQLVRL

-160 GVEPAAIDPTTP
+160 GVEPATIDPTTP
-172 AALVAEDERYRTS
+172 TALVAEDERYRTS

-193 HWESTDLGYAEP
+193 HWQSADLGHAEP
-205 LGRTARPASVPI
+205 LGRIAQPASVPI
-217 VVGEDRTVSPTAPGH
+217 VVGEDRSVSPTAAGH

-247 RMNDTDDVDLS
+247 RMNDTENVDLS

-264 PTAMLRR
+264 PLAMLRR
-271 AGSSLSHVVPL
+271 AGSSLSNVVPL
-282 RLPGVG
+282 SLPGIG

-307 RHQRSRPPASE
+307 RHQRSRPQLSE
-318 SGHALRAGRFG
+318 SGNALSAGRFG

-339 TVAIGEFDGEIDI
+339 TVAIGNFDGEINI

-371 ERPRIDFEANST
+371 ARPRIDFEANPAA
-383 VYTPSDLARH
+383 YAPSDLARH
-393 HQRFL
+393 HARFL
-398 HFLDRFAESDCG
+398 HFLDRFAESGYG
-410 DTAVADLDL
+410 DTAIAELDL
-419 FLPDESRTTPASVG
+419 LLPDEPCTTPASVG
-433 AAAAEQGSLNDVFS
+433 AAVTERGSLNDVFS
-447 AAIAEHGNRIAI
+447 TAITQHGNRIAI
-459 QDAGASITYG
+459 QDAEVSVTYA
-469 ELAARVDALA
+469 ELDTRVAALA
-479 STLNARAIGTED
+479 SAWSTRGIGSED
-491 RVAVRVGR
+491 RVAVRLGR

-527 RAEFVLRDSGAV
+527 RAQFVVRNSGAV
-539 LGLCTGGTELG
+539 LGLCTGGAELG
-550 EVEWLTVDGVLAERD
+550 EVEWLNLDDVLAEGGPGD
-565 SNDVAATTAPHNA
+565 EPAPTTPHHA

-591 KGVVVTHNGIGA
+591 KGVVVTHGGIAA

-611 YDLNVESRVCHL
+611 YDLDAESRVCHL
-623 ASPGFDTAI
+623 ASPGFDTAV

-653 GGAELSELIAR
+653 GGAELSELIA
-664 QAVTHLLITPSA
+664 QQSITHLLITPSA
-676 LATLNPEALAG
+676 LATLDPAALSR
-687 VGTIIIGGEAAPQDT
+687 VGTIIIGGESAPQDT
-702 VDRWSVGRRLLNAYG
+702 VDRWSVGHRLLNAYG
-717 PTETTCSVTMTAPLH
+717 PTETTCSVTMTEPLNL
-732 PGSAD
+732 GSAD

-750 LDRTLRPVPSGAV
+750 LDRALRPVPSGAV

-769 TPGVARGYLG
+769 TRGVARGYLG
-779 RTLETAA
+779 RTAETAA

-792 FSSSGSW
+792 FGSSGLR

-810 GDGTLEFLGRID
+810 GDGTLEFLGRTD

-834 GEIDAALRAWPEV
+834 GEVDAALRSHPEV
-847 AAASSALRRSHTG
+847 AAASSSLRRSRTG
-860 DMRIDG
+860 DLRIDG
-866 YVVAANSEH
+866 YIVATRPREL
-875 VLDTEHIRKDLAG
+875 VDTTRIRNDLVG
-888 RLPAHMVPAT
+888 RLPAHMLPAT
-898 ISILDEIP
+898 ISVLDEIP
-906 LTINRKVDR
+906 LTINRKIDR
-915 GALPVPSLTAPTTG
+915 GALPSPDLSMVSTGHRTA
-929 PPVEPS
+929 PS

-942 AAAFVRVLGRD
+942 AAAFSRVLD
-953 GIDCAASF
+953 TDDVDCATSF

-971 TRVVS
+971 TRVVAS
-976 AVRAEASVDIGV
+976 IRAEASVDIGV
-988 RDLVEAPSVQA
+988 RDLAAAPSVQSCAARIDA
-999 LAALIDTRC
+999 LRL
-1008 HVGLQQNSRPE
+1008 VGLQHNSRPE
-1019 RGMSQAVA
+1019 QGMSQGVI

-1038 DRSAQ
+1038 DRSAA

-1048 LPFTVAISGE
+1048 LPFTVSITGE
-1058 FHAAAAS
+1058 FDPAAAS

-1071 IERHSTLRTRYPD
+1071 IERHRTLRTRYPD
-1084 LDGVPAQVVESDSAA
+1084 VDGIPVQVIEQDSAGVA
-1099 VTPNLDVVDFDD
+1099 PNLDVLDFD
-1111 AAVTQT
+1111 APSVTET
-1117 LQHPFDVR
+1117 LEHPLDVR

-1136 VAPDHHVLACA
+1136 LAPDHHVLACA

-1166 LAYQTRMA
+1166 LAYHARMA
-1174 GSAPSWSE
+1174 GSAPSWPE
-1182 LPLQYADYSVWAA
+1182 LLLQYADYSVWAV

-1201 DIEFWRA
+1201 DIDFWRA
-1208 ELAGVPNSTGL
+1208 ELAGVPSGTEL
-1219 PLDRPRT
+1219 PLDRPRP

-1246 KMTDLAQRCGT
+1246 KMTELAQRCGT

-1296 VVGTFTNTV
+1296 LVGTFTNTV
-1305 AIRTDIASASTVDD
+1305 AIRTDIASATTVED
-1319 VVQAARASE
+1319 VVQAARGSE
-1328 LRAFDHAA
+1328 LRAFDHAS
-1336 VPFEDVVAA
+1336 VPFEDVVADLA
-1345 IAPDSTDA
+1345 SDTVAGQ
-1353 RHPIFQVALSLDVF
+1353 HPIFQVALSLDVF

-1372 ELGDTRVEITPRPID
+1372 DLGDTRVEITPRPID

-1399 RRDDQGKT
+1399 RRDDQGK
-1407 GVEPAERPRGAIC
+1407 AIG
-1420 TEIDIVY
+1420 IDVDIVY
-1427 PTALF
+1427 PTTLF
-1432 DANTVVALGRSL
+1432 DANTVVALGRNL
-1444 EQVVYAM
+1444 EQIVHAM

-1458 WRDLAALDP
+1458 WRSLAALDP

>member
-1 MSDDALPVSSSQAD
+1 MSSSQAD
-15 IWIAQQFMPDVPF
+15 IWLAQQFMPDVPF
-28 TIAYYVDIIGAVDL
+28 AIAYFVDIVGAVDVDAL
-42 DVLFECGSRAHREFS
+42 AECGSRAHREFS
-57 SSTMRIIEVDGTPMQ
+57 SSTMRIVEVDGTPMQ
-72 RFEPRETESV
+72 RFVDAETEAV
-82 EILDFRGRDRPA
+82 EILDFREHDRPA
-94 DAATQWMNDDCRTP
+94 HAARQWMNDDCRTP
-108 FSMDSQLVRL
+108 LSMYGQLVRL

-152 ALYAAASG
+152 ALYAAVQG
-160 GVEPAAIDPTTP
+160 GVEPPRIDPTTP
-172 AALVAEDERYRTS
+172 AALLAEDERYRAS
-185 TRARRDRA
+185 ARAQRDRS
-193 HWESTDLGYAEP
+193 HWESADLAYAVP
-205 LGRTARPASVPI
+205 LDPTTQPASVPI
-217 VVGEDRTVSPTAPGH
+217 VVGEDRSISPTVRGH
-232 ATSTVVIAAFAAYLA
+232 ATSTVVIAAFAAFLS
-247 RMNDTDDVDLS
+247 RMNDVDDVDLS

-264 PTAMLRR
+264 PTALLRG

-307 RHQRSRPPASE
+307 RHQRSSPPVSE
-318 SGHALRAGRFG
+318 SGNALHAGRFG

-339 TVAIGEFDGEIDI
+339 TVAVGDFDGEIDI

-371 ERPRIDFEANST
+371 ARPRIDFEANPAAH
-383 VYTPSDLARH
+383 TPSDLARH
-393 HQRFL
+393 HERFL
-398 HFLDRFAESDCG
+398 HFLDRFAESGCG
-410 DTAVADLDL
+410 DTAVADLEL
-419 FLPDESRTTPASVG
+419 FLPGEPDAAPASVG
-433 AAAAEQGSLNDVFS
+433 AAVTERTSLNETLG
-447 AAIAEHGNRIAI
+447 AAITKYSNRIAI
-459 QDAGASITYG
+459 QDAEVMVTYAD
-469 ELAARVDALA
+469 LDTRVAALA
-479 STLNARAIGTED
+479 SALSARGIGTED
-491 RVAVRVGR
+491 RVAVRIGR

-527 RAEFVLRDSGAV
+527 RAQFVVRDSGAV
-539 LGLCTGGTELG
+539 LGLCTGGGENG
-550 EVEWLTVDGVLAERD
+550 EVEWLNLDDVLAEGGPD
-565 SNDVAATTAPHNA
+565 DEAAPTTPHHA

-591 KGVVVTHNGIGA
+591 KGVVVTHGGIAA

-643 AVVIAPPDSY
+643 AVVIAQAGSY
-653 GGAELSELIAR
+653 AGAELSGLIAQ

-676 LATLNPEALAG
+676 LATLDPAALAG
-687 VGTIIIGGEAAPQDT
+687 VGTVIIGGEAAPQDT

-717 PTETTCSVTMTAPLH
+717 PTETTCSVTMTASLN

-779 RTLETAA
+779 RTPDTAA
-786 RFVANP
+786 RFVADP
-792 FSSSGSW
+792 FSSNGRR

-810 GDGTLEFLGRID
+810 GDGTLKFLGRTD

-834 GEIDAALRAWPEV
+834 GEVDAALRACPDV
-847 AAASSALRRSHTG
+847 AAASSALRRSRTG
-860 DMRIDG
+860 DLRIDG
-866 YVVAANSEH
+866 YVVAARTGH
-875 VLDTEHIRKDLAG
+875 VLDTERMRKDLAG

-898 ISILDEIP
+898 LSILDEIP

-915 GALPVPSLTAPTTG
+915 GALPVPSPTTPTTG
-929 PPVEPS
+929 TPIEPS

-942 AAAFVRVLGRD
+942 AAAFAHVLGRD

-971 TRVVS
+971 TRVVAS
-976 AVRAEASVDIGV
+976 VRAEASVDVGV
-988 RDLVEAPSVQA
+988 RDLAGAPSVQA
-999 LAALIDTRC
+999 LARCIDERRL
-1008 HVGLQQNSRPE
+1008 VGRQQNSRPE
-1019 RGMSQAVA
+1019 RGMAEGVV

-1038 DRSAQ
+1038 DRSAA

-1048 LPFTVAISGE
+1048 LPFTVTMSGQ
-1058 FHAAAAS
+1058 FHAAAAL
-1065 QALTDL
+1065 QAMTNL
-1071 IERHSTLRTRYPD
+1071 IDRHHTLRTRYPD
-1084 LDGVPAQVVESDSAA
+1084 VDGVPSQVVEPDSARA
-1099 VTPNLDVVDFDD
+1099 VPNLDVVDFDD
-1111 AAVTQT
+1111 AAVVQT
-1117 LQHPFDVR
+1117 LEHPFDVR

-1136 VAPDHHVLACA
+1136 VGPDHHVLACT
-1147 VHHIAA
+1147 VHHSAA

-1166 LAYQTRMA
+1166 LAYHARIA
-1174 GSAPSWSE
+1174 GTAPSWPE
-1182 LPLQYADYSVWAA
+1182 LPLQYADYSVWAD

-1201 DIEFWRA
+1201 DIEFWRG
-1208 ELAGVPNSTGL
+1208 ELAGVPSGTEL

-1226 QEWDFSGART
+1226 QDWDFSGART
-1236 SLRFDAPATE
+1236 SLRFDADTTE
-1246 KMTDLAQRCGT
+1246 KMADLAQRCGT

-1271 AEVTDSTDIV
+1271 AQTTESADIV
-1281 VGTPVAGRDDPRLEQ
+1281 IGTPVAGRDDPRLEQ
-1296 VVGTFTNTV
+1296 LVGTFTNTV
-1305 AIRTDIASASTVDD
+1305 AIRTKITAATTVED
-1319 VVQAARASE
+1319 VVQLARASE
-1328 LRAFDHAA
+1328 LRAFDHAS
-1336 VPFEDVVAA
+1336 VPFEDVVADLSA
-1345 IAPDSTDA
+1345 GSSDG

-1367 TAATL
+1367 ATQTL
-1372 ELGDTRVEITPRPID
+1372 TMGDVRFEITPRPID
-1387 IAKCDLHLHVTE
+1387 IAKCDLHFHVTE
-1399 RRDDQGKT
+1399 HRDGEGNT
-1407 GVEPAERPRGAIC
+1407 GVEPAERPRGAIE
-1420 TEIDIVY
+1420 TAVDVVY

-1432 DANTVVALGRSL
+1432 DANSVVALGERL
-1444 EQVVYAM
+1444 EQIMHAM

-1458 WRDLAALDP
+1458 WRALATPEP
-1467 SMQLLHNV
+1467 SAQLLHGV